1 MMATLI
7 YKADGCK
14 RILRSKKSES
24 RPRFVMEDVP
34 FERLTSAIAGTLV
47 DGYKASVFLIFYE
60 FRNFNAFFSP
70 KRANYVANLL
80 QRFAVSDSVVAAFPA
95 ICNYQSQINLKGD

>member
-1 MMATLI
+1 MIATLI
-7 YKADGCK
+7 NAAEACK
-14 RILRSKKSES
+14 RIFWSKKSEN
-24 RPRFVMEDVP
+24 RPRLVMENVP
-34 FERLTSAIAGTLV
+34 VKQLTSATASSLLN
-47 DGYKASVFLIFYE
+47 GYKASVFLFFDE
-60 FRNFNAFFSP
+60 FRNFNVFFSP